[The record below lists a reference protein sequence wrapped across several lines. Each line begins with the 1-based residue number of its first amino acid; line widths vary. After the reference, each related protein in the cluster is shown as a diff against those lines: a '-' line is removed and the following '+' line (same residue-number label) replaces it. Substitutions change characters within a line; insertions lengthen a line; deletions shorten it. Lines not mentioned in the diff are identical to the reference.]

1 MCRYRHESEAMT
13 LTLTHAAAA
22 AAGLALFVTWFAVSP
37 KGLLKGLVLLS
48 LAVAAALLITV
59 APSLG

>member
-1 MCRYRHESEAMT
+1 

-22 AAGLALFVTWFAVSP
+22 AAGLALFGTWFAVSP
-37 KGLLKGLVLLS
+37 KGLLKGLVPAVA

-59 APSLG
+59 ARSLG

>member
-1 MCRYRHESEAMT
+1 MT

-37 KGLLKGLVLLS
+37 NGLLKGLVPAVA

-59 APSLG
+59 ARSLG

>member
-1 MCRYRHESEAMT
+1 MCQYRHESEAMT

-37 KGLLKGLVLLS
+37 KGLLKGLVR
-48 LAVAAALLITV
+48 V
-59 APSLG
+59 APSPPRSS